1 MSTKKTFTPEE
12 LEQMRQE
19 LAVSRAR
26 AEVRKEY
33 AITSFFLALAGSV
46 LVSAGVTYMR
56 RNKNAT
62 QQPQ

>member
-12 LEQMRQE
+12 LEQMRLE

-33 AITSFFLALAGSV
+33 AITSFFVALTGSV
-46 LVSAGVTYMR
+46 LVSTGIACMS